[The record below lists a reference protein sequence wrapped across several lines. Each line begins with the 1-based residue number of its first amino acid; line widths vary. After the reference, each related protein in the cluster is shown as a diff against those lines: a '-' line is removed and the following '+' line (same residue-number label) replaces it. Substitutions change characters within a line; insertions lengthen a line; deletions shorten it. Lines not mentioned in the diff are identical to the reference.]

1 MNSCHTRRTHRVP
14 YSMDLSSRASFPT
27 SCASCPSY
35 ANSPCGP
42 SRHQRTLPARVLG
55 RCRRATRT
63 SSPVTVP
70 ITLAPGSHARP
81 VSHLSHCLWSCRMEA
96 ETFCQLFVSLPCYVI
111 TGKFLFFCEK
121 FIYGYL
127 PPRCSPTL
135 CECVCHTPLSPLTH
149 LSLSLSHTQ
158 TCTVSHMH
166 TPSQTRGSLFLTYHC
181 SAHKFVN
188 PTPEFIWC
196 CSYV

>member
-1 MNSCHTRRTHRVP
+1 MPGEHTGFLTPRI
-14 YSMDLSSRASFPT
+14 SSRASFPT

-35 ANSPCGP
+35 VNSPCGP

-81 VSHLSHCLWSCRMEA
+81 VGRLSHCLWPCRMEA
-96 ETFCQLFVSLPCYVI
+96 ETFCQLALSRDNWKI
-111 TGKFLFFCEK
+111 LFIFCEK

-127 PPRCSPTL
+127 PPRCSPL
-135 CECVCHTPLSPLTH
+135 SVSVCVSHTPLTSHIPVSFSLTH
-149 LSLSLSHTQ
+149 TNMHSLSHAHTFSNSWFLISYLPLL
-158 TCTVSHMH
+158 CT
-166 TPSQTRGSLFLTYHC
+166 
-181 SAHKFVN
+181 
-188 PTPEFIWC
+188 
-196 CSYV
+196 